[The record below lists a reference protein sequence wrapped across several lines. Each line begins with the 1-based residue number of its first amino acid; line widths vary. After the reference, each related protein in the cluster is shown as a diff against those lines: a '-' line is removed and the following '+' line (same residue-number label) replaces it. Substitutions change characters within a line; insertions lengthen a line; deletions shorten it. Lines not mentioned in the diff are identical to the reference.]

1 MKNSRTPA
9 KVSLDEVSREFEV
22 LYAQMQSAKSRRSV
36 DSLLSASAEELNRT
50 AAARAKSPTGTKR
63 SQRRNITATLR
74 RAIGART
81 RD

>member
-1 MKNSRTPA
+1 MEKSRTPA
-9 KVSLDEVSREFEV
+9 DASRDELHREFEV

-50 AAARAKSPTGTKR
+50 AAARAKRPAGTKR
-63 SQRRNITATLR
+63 SQRRNITDTLR